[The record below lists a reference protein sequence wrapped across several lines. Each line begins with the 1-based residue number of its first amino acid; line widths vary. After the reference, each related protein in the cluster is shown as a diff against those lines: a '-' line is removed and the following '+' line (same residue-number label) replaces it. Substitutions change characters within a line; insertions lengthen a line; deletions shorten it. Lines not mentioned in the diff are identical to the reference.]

1 MRQLYH
7 FPLCPFSRKVRVVL
21 SEKKLEATLLYE
33 PIWKRRPEFLKFNPA
48 GQVPVL
54 IENILV
60 DPRRPPKEHVISH
73 SQAIC
78 QYLDETYSER
88 PLMGDTPLTRAEV
101 LRLIGWFDE
110 KFFLEVSGPLLFE
123 RIFKRLVGHGGPDSA
138 RIRKSLGF
146 IALHMKYLDELIQE
160 RHWLVGEA
168 LSIADIAA
176 ASHLSTVDY
185 FGNIKWDDYKHAK
198 EWYARL
204 KCRPSFRLL
213 LKDRIPGI
221 PPDEIYDHLD
231 F

>member
-21 SEKKLEATLLYE
+21 GEKKLDATLIYE
-33 PIWKRRPEFLKFNPA
+33 PIWKHRPEFLKLNPA

-60 DPRRPPKEHVISH
+60 DPRSAPKAHVISH

-78 QYLDETYSER
+78 QYLDETYTER
-88 PLMGDTPLTRAEV
+88 PLRGETALLRAED
-101 LRLIGWFDE
+101 LRLVEWFDE

-123 RIFKRLVGHGGPDSA
+123 RVFKRLVNQGGPDSS
-138 RIRKSLGF
+138 RLRKSLG
-146 IALHMKYLDELIQE
+146 AMHAHMEYLEGIVKE
-160 RHWLVGEA
+160 RHWLGGESVS
-168 LSIADIAA
+168 LADIAA
-176 ASHLSTVDY
+176 ASHLSTIDY
-185 FGNIKWDDYKHAK
+185 FGNVKWDDYKHAK

-204 KCRPSFRLL
+204 KCRPSFRPL
-213 LKDRIPGI
+213 LKDRVPGL

>member
-21 SEKKLEATLLYE
+21 GEKKLEATLLYE
-33 PIWKRRPEFLKFNPA
+33 PIWKRRPEFLNFNPA

-54 IENILV
+54 IEHILV

-78 QYLDETYSER
+78 HYLDETYPER
-88 PLMGDTPLTRAEV
+88 SLMGETPLIRAEV

-123 RIFKRLVGHGGPDSA
+123 RIFKRVVGQGGPDSA
-138 RIRKSLGF
+138 RIRKSLNF
-146 IALHMKYLDELIQE
+146 ISAHLTYLDTLIQE
-160 RHWLVGEA
+160 RHWLVGDA
-168 LSIADIAA
+168 LSLADVAA
-176 ASHLSTVDY
+176 AAHLSTVDY

-204 KCRPSFRLL
+204 KCRPSFRSL